1 MANVHLRIPE
11 QTRWEMFENT
21 RNQLRGSRDA
31 GRAPI
36 GSEAVEVDKSLTE
49 TGDQIQLE
57 L

>member
-36 GSEAVEVDKSLTE
+36 GSEAVEVDKSLAE